1 MWRRSP
7 EKKVGNSEKSDL
19 TIANRLNNISN
30 AAKNKD
36 PIGMRQ
42 AIIEWGQ
49 TLLEDPSTLTLSS
62 LAAKLRNDS
71 LKTHFKLLDS
81 QLYGNQ
87 DKQFLDQEELIR
99 EIKRESALSSKKKVL
114 EDRLQPLY
122 PT

>member
-1 MWRRSP
+1 
-7 EKKVGNSEKSDL
+7 
-19 TIANRLNNISN
+19 
-30 AAKNKD
+30 
-36 PIGMRQ
+36 MRQ

-49 TLLEDPSTLTLSS
+49 TVLEDPSPLTLSS

-81 QLYGNQ
+81 QLYRNQ